1 MEERKHLR
9 NLHVFTKS
17 VKNCHWQNRT
27 FLTKKKKII
36 KNKIK
41 KKEGREG
48 KEEKPIQPYT
58 GKGTRRAPGRGS
70 TG

>member
-1 MEERKHLR
+1 M
-9 NLHVFTKS
+9 
-17 VKNCHWQNRT
+17 

-36 KNKIK
+36 KNKIKK

>member
-9 NLHVFTKS
+9 NLHLFTES

-36 KNKIK
+36 KNK